1 MPRPAR
7 ISNGWKLGL
16 YLVQSTWNRRGRRYG
31 GETSKERQPDY
42 EIWWGL
48 AMVLENGTP
57 GKDVIDEGR
66 VRLSLTDVIYGIVIG
81 CGFNILAAEDPSG
94 VKPLLFALVVWIIV
108 SDWAF
113 VHMMYWREHE
123 KYTFWPFTI
132 DLAILLNF
140 AVMTRFALKPDHS
153 YLPLA
158 AARLA
163 KQDAKSVWNRLS
175 RKSKMTAPPKGGQG
189 FVDRQ
194 DNGGNSGEQHGG
206 NDSTGSGSGLESP
219 IGDQE
224 TPRL

>member
-1 MPRPAR
+1 
-7 ISNGWKLGL
+7 
-16 YLVQSTWNRRGRRYG
+16 
-31 GETSKERQPDY
+31 
-42 EIWWGL
+42 
-48 AMVLENGTP
+48 MVLENGTP

-81 CGFNILAAEDPSG
+81 YGFNILAAEDPSG

-153 YLPLA
+153 YLPLVISVMFVLYA
-158 AARLA
+158 IWDVLYGGKFEGRNRYRDFFFDSVGAGAFFALWMYMDKTVFGVNLGASALFIDFRHLPDLDFRWWIICA
-163 KQDAKSVWNRLS
+163 FFLYLVLGAHWFADKLKSVLW
-175 RKSKMTAPPKGGQG
+175 PWG
-189 FVDRQ
+189 
-194 DNGGNSGEQHGG
+194 
-206 NDSTGSGSGLESP
+206 
-219 IGDQE
+219 
-224 TPRL
+224 